1 MFAERFCTWI
11 TQSCMRKIEDGKFAP
26 LGYCS
31 QGRLVVELTQENV
44 NHVVMQQ
51 SIRQVRRVEAR
62 ALAKELLQDDALA
75 FEPSGGR
82 SRSITIF
89 TGRRNCTRDWIISA
103 GTRTAFSL
111 RAMRGINATT
121 LSGLIQHCLDCVSV
135 E

>member
-1 MFAERFCTWI
+1 
-11 TQSCMRKIEDGKFAP
+11 MRKIEDGKFAP

-111 RAMRGINATT
+111 RACEAST
-121 LSGLIQHCLDCVSV
+121 LRHFQD
-135 E
+135 